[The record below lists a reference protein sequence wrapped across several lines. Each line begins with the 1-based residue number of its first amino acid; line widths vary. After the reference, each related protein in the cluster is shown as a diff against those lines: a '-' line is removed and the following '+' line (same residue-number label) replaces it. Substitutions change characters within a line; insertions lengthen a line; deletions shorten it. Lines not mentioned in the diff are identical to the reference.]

1 MSLSTI
7 VLMIWVFLVS
17 ISARGWVVS
26 VSLSWAIFIVGI
38 VYIVVRLA
46 EWLGIIRREVLRN
59 RAPRV

>member
-1 MSLSTI
+1 
-7 VLMIWVFLVS
+7 MIWVFLVS